1 MEAAR
6 MTSQLIILGLIL
18 YIAFAAWGME
28 SKK

>member
-1 MEAAR
+1 

-28 SKK
+28 RKK